1 MSIMSK
7 LKNLSLRSSLIAL
20 VLFFIVTLLAV
31 GAIAMQQ
38 LWSISQKQ
46 RAMYTETVMPL
57 RVVVD
62 AARQGATHFRRMY
75 VYIWNTDPQA
85 RQNELRLNEDSEKSV
100 LQARDRLLQE
110 QDPALRAL
118 GGRLADTW
126 TRYKAAVNNVKGL
139 ADRNDPTAMTVLHK
153 DSAELHVA
161 ARNIL
166 MEAAKRQEELAH
178 LDTED
183 AAAAVE
189 RTFWT
194 LTALIVLCALIGM
207 ILGLSLVR
215 SVMRRLGGEPAYAAR
230 IAQEVAKGNLGV
242 RVQRRD
248 GDDTSVLANMEAM
261 RANLARLVS
270 QVRQTSESIA
280 TGATQ
285 ISTGNSDLSQRTEEQ
300 AANVEETAASMEQMN
315 ATIKQN
321 LDSVQTAT
329 QLAGSA
335 SQAAARGGEVVG
347 NVVSTMDQ
355 ISASSR
361 KIVDIIAVIDSI
373 AFQTNILAL
382 NAAVEA
388 ARAGEQ
394 GRGFAVVA
402 SEVRALAQRS
412 AGAAKEIKQLIG
424 DSVGNVQTGSQLVS
438 EAGSTMTDIV
448 TQVRRVAD
456 LIGEI
461 GAAAQEQGQGI
472 SQVSDAINQLDQTTQ
487 QNAALVE
494 ESAAAAAS
502 LNEQAATLVKLVS
515 VFQLGSEESAA
526 SHAAPATTPGAA
538 HAPRQAHARPEA
550 TSPAHAP
557 AQAPARVSAS
567 APAAAVPTA
576 AASAAAASAAAAS
589 AGSAG
594 SAGAASAAAPLAGTA
609 SAGASQTGGA
619 SAAATS
625 ASTPAA
631 PTTSAQAVPR
641 VATPARATAR
651 PATPKTAAGRAASA
665 TDARTPRRPR
675 PSVSA
680 PPPPAPRGKPA
691 EDDWESF

>member
-1 MSIMSK
+1 MSK
-7 LKNLSLRSSLIAL
+7 LRNLSLRSSLTAL
-20 VLFFIVTLLAV
+20 VLFFILMLVAV

-85 RQNELRLNEDSEKSV
+85 RQNELRLNDDSEKSV
-100 LQARDRLLQE
+100 LQARDRLQQE

-118 GGRLADTW
+118 GGKLADTW
-126 TRYKAAVNNVKGL
+126 TRYKAAVNDVKGL

-166 MEAAKRQEELAH
+166 MEAAKRQEELAR

-194 LTALIVLCALIGM
+194 LTALIVLCALIGS
-207 ILGLSLVR
+207 ILGLGLVR
-215 SVMRRLGGEPAYAAR
+215 SVMRRLGGEPAYAAQ
-230 IAQEVAKGNLGV
+230 IAQEVAKGNLAV

-248 GDDTSVLANMEAM
+248 GDQTSVLANMDAM
-261 RANLARLVS
+261 RANLAQLVS
-270 QVRQTSESIA
+270 QVRQSSESIA

-285 ISTGNSDLSQRTEEQ
+285 ISTGNTDLSQRTEEQ
-300 AANVEETAASMEQMN
+300 AANVEETAASMEEMN
-315 ATIKQN
+315 AAVKQN
-321 LDSVQTAT
+321 LESVQMAAS
-329 QLAGSA
+329 LAGSA
-335 SQAAARGGEVVG
+335 SEAAARGGQVVG
-347 NVVSTMDQ
+347 NVVSTMDA

-412 AGAAKEIKQLIG
+412 ASAAKEIKQLIG
-424 DSVGNVQTGSQLVS
+424 DSVGNVEAGSSLVG
-438 EAGSTMTDIV
+438 EAGSTMNDIV

-456 LIGEI
+456 LIAEI
-461 GAAAQEQGQGI
+461 GAAAHEQGQGI
-472 SQVSDAINQLDQTTQ
+472 SQVGDAINQLDQTTQ
-487 QNAALVE
+487 QNASLVE
-494 ESAAAAAS
+494 ESAAAAHS
-502 LNEQAATLVKLVS
+502 LNAQAATLVKLVS
-515 VFQLGSEESAA
+515 VFRLAEEEALR
-526 SHAAPATTPGAA
+526 PVA
-538 HAPRQAHARPEA
+538 HAQIAQAR
-550 TSPAHAP
+550 P
-557 AQAPARVSAS
+557 AQAHIVQARETQPEPAAPPPAKPQRALAKPSAS
-567 APAAAVPTA
+567 RPAAA
-576 AASAAAASAAAAS
+576 
-589 AGSAG
+589 
-594 SAGAASAAAPLAGTA
+594 
-609 SAGASQTGGA
+609 
-619 SAAATS
+619 
-625 ASTPAA
+625 
-631 PTTSAQAVPR
+631 
-641 VATPARATAR
+641 
-651 PATPKTAAGRAASA
+651 
-665 TDARTPRRPR
+665 
-675 PSVSA
+675 
-680 PPPPAPRGKPA
+680 GKPA
-691 EDDWESF
+691 SPRRAEAKPAAKPKAPLRVPGDSKPAQSNDDWESF

>member
-1 MSIMSK
+1 MSK
-7 LKNLSLRSSLIAL
+7 LRNLSLRSSLTAL
-20 VLFFIVTLLAV
+20 VLFFIVMLVAV

-75 VYIWNTDPQA
+75 VYIWNTDPQG
-85 RQNELRLNEDSEKSV
+85 RQNELRLNEESEKSV
-100 LQARDRLLQE
+100 LQARDRLQQE
-110 QDPALRAL
+110 QDPALRDL
-118 GGRLADTW
+118 GGKLADTW
-126 TRYKAAVNNVKGL
+126 TRYKAAVNDVKGL

-166 MEAAKRQEELAH
+166 MEAAKRQEELAR

-194 LTALIVLCALIGM
+194 LTALIVLCALIGSV
-207 ILGLSLVR
+207 LGLGLVR
-215 SVMRRLGGEPAYAAR
+215 SVMRRLGGEPAYAAQ
-230 IAQEVAKGNLGV
+230 IAQEVAKGNLAV

-248 GDDTSVLANMEAM
+248 GDQTSVLANMDAM
-261 RANLARLVS
+261 RANLAQLVS
-270 QVRQTSESIA
+270 QVRQSSESIA

-285 ISTGNSDLSQRTEEQ
+285 ISSGNADLSQRTEEQ
-300 AANVEETAASMEQMN
+300 AANVEETAASMEEMN
-315 ATIKQN
+315 SAVKQN
-321 LDSVQTAT
+321 LESVQMAGS
-329 QLAGSA
+329 LAGSA
-335 SQAAARGGEVVG
+335 SAAAARGGEVVG
-347 NVVSTMDQ
+347 NVVSTMDA

-412 AGAAKEIKQLIG
+412 ASAAKEIKQLIS
-424 DSVGNVQTGSQLVS
+424 DSVGNVEAGSNLVG
-438 EAGSTMTDIV
+438 EAGSTMNDIV

-456 LIGEI
+456 LIAEI
-461 GAAAQEQGQGI
+461 GAAAHEQGQGI
-472 SQVSDAINQLDQTTQ
+472 SQVGDAINQLDQTTQ

-494 ESAAAAAS
+494 ESAAAAHS
-502 LNEQAATLVKLVS
+502 LNSQAATLVKLVS
-515 VFQLGSEESAA
+515 VFRLAEDD
-526 SHAAPATTPGAA
+526 
-538 HAPRQAHARPEA
+538 APRFEA
-550 TSPAHAP
+550 QPQVAQVREVQSVAAQPAKPQRALAKP
-557 AQAPARVSAS
+557 ASSR
-567 APAAAVPTA
+567 
-576 AASAAAASAAAAS
+576 
-589 AGSAG
+589 
-594 SAGAASAAAPLAGTA
+594 
-609 SAGASQTGGA
+609 
-619 SAAATS
+619 
-625 ASTPAA
+625 
-631 PTTSAQAVPR
+631 
-641 VATPARATAR
+641 
-651 PATPKTAAGRAASA
+651 TAAGKPA
-665 TDARTPRRPR
+665 DARRADT
-675 PSVSA
+675 
-680 PPPPAPRGKPA
+680 PAPQAKTPLRVPGDNKPA
-691 EDDWESF
+691 QSNDDWESF

>member
-1 MSIMSK
+1 MSK
-7 LKNLSLRSSLIAL
+7 LRNLSLRVSLTAL
-20 VLFFIVTLLAV
+20 VLFFIVMLVAV

-75 VYIWNTDPQA
+75 VYIWNTDPQG
-85 RQNELRLNEDSEKSV
+85 RQNELRLNEESEKSV
-100 LQARDRLLQE
+100 LQARDRLQQE
-110 QDPALRAL
+110 QDPALREL
-118 GGRLADTW
+118 GGKLADTW
-126 TRYKAAVNNVKGL
+126 TRYKAAVNDVKGL

-166 MEAAKRQEELAH
+166 MEAAKRQEELAR

-194 LTALIVLCALIGM
+194 LTALIVLCALIGS
-207 ILGLSLVR
+207 ILGLGLVR
-215 SVMRRLGGEPAYAAR
+215 SVMRRLGGEPAYAAQ
-230 IAQEVAKGNLGV
+230 IAQEVAKGNLAV

-248 GDDTSVLANMEAM
+248 GDQTSVLANMDAM
-261 RANLARLVS
+261 RANLAQLVS
-270 QVRQTSESIA
+270 QVRQSSESIA

-285 ISTGNSDLSQRTEEQ
+285 ISSGNADLSQRTEEQ
-300 AANVEETAASMEQMN
+300 AANVEETAASMEEMN
-315 ATIKQN
+315 SAVKQN
-321 LDSVQTAT
+321 LESVQMAGS
-329 QLAGSA
+329 LAGSA
-335 SQAAARGGEVVG
+335 SEAAARGGEVVG
-347 NVVSTMDQ
+347 NVVSTMDA

-412 AGAAKEIKQLIG
+412 ASAAKEIKQLIS
-424 DSVGNVQTGSQLVS
+424 DSVGNVEAGSNLVG
-438 EAGSTMTDIV
+438 EAGSTMNDIV

-456 LIGEI
+456 LIAEI
-461 GAAAQEQGQGI
+461 GAAAHEQGQGI
-472 SQVSDAINQLDQTTQ
+472 SQVGDAINQLDQTTQ

-494 ESAAAAAS
+494 ESAAAAHS
-502 LNEQAATLVKLVS
+502 LNSQAATLVKLVS
-515 VFQLGSEESAA
+515 VFRLAEDDAPRLVAQPQVAQVRDVQSAGLQP
-526 SHAAPATTPGAA
+526 AAPQSARTQPATP
-538 HAPRQAHARPEA
+538 PRALAKP
-550 TSPAHAP
+550 
-557 AQAPARVSAS
+557 AS
-567 APAAAVPTA
+567 ARPAAAK
-576 AASAAAASAAAAS
+576 
-589 AGSAG
+589 
-594 SAGAASAAAPLAGTA
+594 
-609 SAGASQTGGA
+609 
-619 SAAATS
+619 
-625 ASTPAA
+625 PA
-631 PTTSAQAVPR
+631 
-641 VATPARATAR
+641 
-651 PATPKTAAGRAASA
+651 
-665 TDARTPRRPR
+665 DARRTE
-675 PSVSA
+675 A
-680 PPPPAPRGKPA
+680 KPAPQGKGPLRVPGDNKPA
-691 EDDWESF
+691 QSNDDWESF

>member
-1 MSIMSK
+1 MSK
-7 LKNLSLRSSLIAL
+7 LRNLSLRSSLTAL
-20 VLFFIVTLLAV
+20 VLFFILMLVAI

-85 RQNELRLNEDSEKSV
+85 RQNELRLNDDSEKSV
-100 LQARDRLLQE
+100 LQARDRLQQE

-118 GGRLADTW
+118 GGKLADTW
-126 TRYKAAVNNVKGL
+126 TRYKAAVNDVKGL

-166 MEAAKRQEELAH
+166 MEAAKRQEELAR

-194 LTALIVLCALIGM
+194 LTALIVLCALIGST
-207 ILGLSLVR
+207 LGLGLVR
-215 SVMRRLGGEPAYAAR
+215 SVMRRLGGEPAYAAQ
-230 IAQEVAKGNLGV
+230 IAQEVAKGNLAV

-248 GDDTSVLANMEAM
+248 GDQTSVLANMDAM
-261 RANLARLVS
+261 RANLAQLVS
-270 QVRQTSESIA
+270 QVRRSSESIA

-285 ISTGNSDLSQRTEEQ
+285 ISAGNTDLSQRTEEQ
-300 AANVEETAASMEQMN
+300 AANVEETAASMEEMN
-315 ATIKQN
+315 AAVKQN
-321 LDSVQTAT
+321 LESVQMAAS
-329 QLAGSA
+329 LAGSA
-335 SQAAARGGEVVG
+335 SEAAARGGQVVG
-347 NVVSTMDQ
+347 NVVSTMDA

-412 AGAAKEIKQLIG
+412 ASAAKEIKQLIG
-424 DSVGNVQTGSQLVS
+424 DSVGNVEAGSNLVG
-438 EAGSTMTDIV
+438 EAGSTMNDIV

-456 LIGEI
+456 LIAEI
-461 GAAAQEQGQGI
+461 GAAAHEQGQGI
-472 SQVSDAINQLDQTTQ
+472 SQVGDAINQLDQTTQ
-487 QNAALVE
+487 QNASLVE
-494 ESAAAAAS
+494 ESAAAAHS
-502 LNEQAATLVKLVS
+502 LNAQAATLVKLVS
-515 VFQLGSEESAA
+515 VFRLAEDE
-526 SHAAPATTPGAA
+526 
-538 HAPRQAHARPEA
+538 APRPVAQAQIAQAR
-550 TSPAHAP
+550 P
-557 AQAPARVSAS
+557 AQAHIVQARETQPEPAAPPPAKPQRALAKPSAPR
-567 APAAAVPTA
+567 PAAA
-576 AASAAAASAAAAS
+576 
-589 AGSAG
+589 
-594 SAGAASAAAPLAGTA
+594 
-609 SAGASQTGGA
+609 
-619 SAAATS
+619 
-625 ASTPAA
+625 
-631 PTTSAQAVPR
+631 
-641 VATPARATAR
+641 
-651 PATPKTAAGRAASA
+651 
-665 TDARTPRRPR
+665 
-675 PSVSA
+675 
-680 PPPPAPRGKPA
+680 GKPA
-691 EDDWESF
+691 SPHRAEAKPAAQPKAPLRVPGDSKPAQSNDDWESF

>member
-1 MSIMSK
+1 MSK
-7 LKNLSLRSSLIAL
+7 LRNLSLRSSLTAL
-20 VLFFIVTLLAV
+20 VLFFIVMLVAV

-75 VYIWNTDPQA
+75 VYIWNTDPQG
-85 RQNELRLNEDSEKSV
+85 RQNELRLNEESEKSV
-100 LQARDRLLQE
+100 LQARDRLQQE

-118 GGRLADTW
+118 GGKLADTW
-126 TRYKAAVNNVKGL
+126 TRYKAAVNDVKGL

-166 MEAAKRQEELAH
+166 MEAAKRQEELAR

-194 LTALIVLCALIGM
+194 LTALIVLCALIGS
-207 ILGLSLVR
+207 ILGLGLVR
-215 SVMRRLGGEPAYAAR
+215 SVMRRLGGEPAYAAQ
-230 IAQEVAKGNLGV
+230 IAQEVAKGNLAV
-242 RVQRRD
+242 RVQRRE
-248 GDDTSVLANMEAM
+248 GDQTSVLANMDAM
-261 RANLARLVS
+261 RANLAQLVS
-270 QVRQTSESIA
+270 QVRQSSESIA

-285 ISTGNSDLSQRTEEQ
+285 ISSGNADLSQRTEEQ
-300 AANVEETAASMEQMN
+300 AANVEETAASMEEMN
-315 ATIKQN
+315 SAVKQN
-321 LDSVQTAT
+321 LESVQMAGS
-329 QLAGSA
+329 LAGSA
-335 SQAAARGGEVVG
+335 SEAAARGGEVVG
-347 NVVSTMDQ
+347 NVVSTMDA

-412 AGAAKEIKQLIG
+412 ASAAKEIKQLIS
-424 DSVGNVQTGSQLVS
+424 DSVGNVEAGSNLVG
-438 EAGSTMTDIV
+438 EAGSTMNDIV

-456 LIGEI
+456 LIAEI
-461 GAAAQEQGQGI
+461 GAAAHEQGQGI
-472 SQVSDAINQLDQTTQ
+472 SQVGDAINQLDQTTQ

-494 ESAAAAAS
+494 ESAAAAHS
-502 LNEQAATLVKLVS
+502 LNSQAATLVKLVS
-515 VFQLGSEESAA
+515 VFRLAEDD
-526 SHAAPATTPGAA
+526 
-538 HAPRQAHARPEA
+538 APRFL
-550 TSPAHAP
+550 
-557 AQAPARVSAS
+557 AQPQVAQVREVQ
-567 APAAAVPTA
+567 PAAAQPAKPQRALAKPASTRPA
-576 AASAAAASAAAAS
+576 AAK
-589 AGSAG
+589 
-594 SAGAASAAAPLAGTA
+594 
-609 SAGASQTGGA
+609 
-619 SAAATS
+619 
-625 ASTPAA
+625 PAD
-631 PTTSAQAVPR
+631 TRRAQA
-641 VATPARATAR
+641 
-651 PATPKTAAGRAASA
+651 K
-665 TDARTPRRPR
+665 
-675 PSVSA
+675 
-680 PPPPAPRGKPA
+680 PAPQSKSPLRVPGDHKPA
-691 EDDWESF
+691 QSNDDWESF

>member
-1 MSIMSK
+1 MSK
-7 LKNLSLRSSLIAL
+7 LRNLSLRSSLTAL
-20 VLFFIVTLLAV
+20 VLFFIVMLVAV

-75 VYIWNTDPQA
+75 VYIWNTDPQG
-85 RQNELRLNEDSEKSV
+85 RQNELRLNEESEKSV
-100 LQARDRLLQE
+100 LQARDRLQQE

-118 GGRLADTW
+118 GGKLADTW
-126 TRYKAAVNNVKGL
+126 TRYKAAVNDVKGL

-166 MEAAKRQEELAH
+166 MEAAKRQEELAR

-194 LTALIVLCALIGM
+194 LTALIVLCALIGS
-207 ILGLSLVR
+207 ILGLGLVR
-215 SVMRRLGGEPAYAAR
+215 SVMRRLGGEPAYAAQ
-230 IAQEVAKGNLGV
+230 IAQEVAKGNLAV
-242 RVQRRD
+242 RVQRRE
-248 GDDTSVLANMEAM
+248 GDQTSVLANMDAM
-261 RANLARLVS
+261 RANLAQLVS
-270 QVRQTSESIA
+270 QVRQSSESIA

-285 ISTGNSDLSQRTEEQ
+285 ISSGNADLSQRTEEQ
-300 AANVEETAASMEQMN
+300 AANVEETAASMEEMN
-315 ATIKQN
+315 SAVKQN
-321 LDSVQTAT
+321 LESVQMAGS
-329 QLAGSA
+329 LAGSA
-335 SQAAARGGEVVG
+335 SEAAARGGEVVG
-347 NVVSTMDQ
+347 NVVSTMDA

-412 AGAAKEIKQLIG
+412 ASAAKEIKQLIS
-424 DSVGNVQTGSQLVS
+424 DSVGNVEAGSNLVG
-438 EAGSTMTDIV
+438 EAGSTMNDIV

-456 LIGEI
+456 LIAEI
-461 GAAAQEQGQGI
+461 GAAAHEQGQGI
-472 SQVSDAINQLDQTTQ
+472 SQVGDAINQLDQTTQ

-494 ESAAAAAS
+494 ESAAAAHS
-502 LNEQAATLVKLVS
+502 LNSQAATLVKLVS
-515 VFQLGSEESAA
+515 VFRLAEDEAPRLMAQPQVAQVREVQSVAA
-526 SHAAPATTPGAA
+526 QPAKPQRALAKPASSRAAPG
-538 HAPRQAHARPEA
+538 
-550 TSPAHAP
+550 
-557 AQAPARVSAS
+557 
-567 APAAAVPTA
+567 
-576 AASAAAASAAAAS
+576 
-589 AGSAG
+589 
-594 SAGAASAAAPLAGTA
+594 
-609 SAGASQTGGA
+609 
-619 SAAATS
+619 
-625 ASTPAA
+625 
-631 PTTSAQAVPR
+631 
-641 VATPARATAR
+641 
-651 PATPKTAAGRAASA
+651 KA
-665 TDARTPRRPR
+665 TDARR
-675 PSVSA
+675 A
-680 PPPPAPRGKPA
+680 EAKPAPQAKAPLRVPGDNKPA
-691 EDDWESF
+691 QSNDDWESF

>member
-1 MSIMSK
+1 MSK
-7 LKNLSLRSSLIAL
+7 LRNLSLRSSLTAL
-20 VLFFIVTLLAV
+20 VLFFILMLVAV

-85 RQNELRLNEDSEKSV
+85 RQIELRLNDDSEKSV
-100 LQARDRLLQE
+100 LQARDRLQQE

-118 GGRLADTW
+118 GGKLADTW
-126 TRYKAAVNNVKGL
+126 TRYKAAVNDVKGL

-166 MEAAKRQEELAH
+166 MEAAKRQEELAR

-194 LTALIVLCALIGM
+194 LTALIVLCALIGSV
-207 ILGLSLVR
+207 LGLGLVR
-215 SVMRRLGGEPAYAAR
+215 SVMRRLGGEPAYAAQ
-230 IAQEVAKGNLGV
+230 IAQEVAKGNLAV

-248 GDDTSVLANMEAM
+248 GDQTSVLANMDAM
-261 RANLARLVS
+261 RANLAQLVS
-270 QVRQTSESIA
+270 QVRQSSESIA

-285 ISTGNSDLSQRTEEQ
+285 ISTGNTDLSQRTEEQ
-300 AANVEETAASMEQMN
+300 AANVEETAASMEEMN
-315 ATIKQN
+315 AAVKQN
-321 LDSVQTAT
+321 LESVQMAAS
-329 QLAGSA
+329 LAGSA
-335 SQAAARGGEVVG
+335 SEAAARGGQVVG
-347 NVVSTMDQ
+347 NVVSTMDA

-412 AGAAKEIKQLIG
+412 ASAAKEIKQLIG
-424 DSVGNVQTGSQLVS
+424 DSVGNVEAGSNLVG
-438 EAGSTMTDIV
+438 EAGSTMNDIV

-456 LIGEI
+456 LIAEI
-461 GAAAQEQGQGI
+461 GAAAHEQGQGI
-472 SQVSDAINQLDQTTQ
+472 SQVGDAINQLDQTTQ
-487 QNAALVE
+487 QNASLVE
-494 ESAAAAAS
+494 ESAAAAHS
-502 LNEQAATLVKLVS
+502 LNAQAATLVKLVS
-515 VFQLGSEESAA
+515 VFRLAEDE
-526 SHAAPATTPGAA
+526 APRPVA
-538 HAPRQAHARPEA
+538 HAQIAQAR
-550 TSPAHAP
+550 P
-557 AQAPARVSAS
+557 AQAHIVQARETQPEPTAPPPAKPQRALAKPSAPR
-567 APAAAVPTA
+567 PAAA
-576 AASAAAASAAAAS
+576 
-589 AGSAG
+589 
-594 SAGAASAAAPLAGTA
+594 
-609 SAGASQTGGA
+609 
-619 SAAATS
+619 
-625 ASTPAA
+625 
-631 PTTSAQAVPR
+631 
-641 VATPARATAR
+641 
-651 PATPKTAAGRAASA
+651 
-665 TDARTPRRPR
+665 
-675 PSVSA
+675 
-680 PPPPAPRGKPA
+680 GKPA
-691 EDDWESF
+691 SPRRAEAKPAAQPKAPLRVPGDSKPAQSNDDWESF

>member
-1 MSIMSK
+1 MSK
-7 LKNLSLRSSLIAL
+7 IRNLSLRSSLTAL
-20 VLFFIVTLLAV
+20 VLFFILMLVAV

-85 RQNELRLNEDSEKSV
+85 RQNELRLNDDSEKSV
-100 LQARDRLLQE
+100 LQARDRLQQE

-118 GGRLADTW
+118 GGKLADTW
-126 TRYKAAVNNVKGL
+126 TRYKAAVNDVKGL

-166 MEAAKRQEELAH
+166 MEAAKRQEELAR

-194 LTALIVLCALIGM
+194 LTALIVLCALIGS
-207 ILGLSLVR
+207 ILGLGLVR
-215 SVMRRLGGEPAYAAR
+215 SVMRRLGGEPAYAAQ
-230 IAQEVAKGNLGV
+230 IAQEVAKGNLAV

-248 GDDTSVLANMEAM
+248 GDQTSVLANMDAM
-261 RANLARLVS
+261 RANLAQLVS
-270 QVRQTSESIA
+270 QVRQSSESIA

-285 ISTGNSDLSQRTEEQ
+285 ISTGNTDLSQRTEEQ
-300 AANVEETAASMEQMN
+300 AANVEETAASMEEMN
-315 ATIKQN
+315 AAVKQN
-321 LDSVQTAT
+321 LESVQMAAS
-329 QLAGSA
+329 LAGSA
-335 SQAAARGGEVVG
+335 SEAAARGGQVVG
-347 NVVSTMDQ
+347 NVVSTMDA

-412 AGAAKEIKQLIG
+412 ASAAKEIKQLIG
-424 DSVGNVQTGSQLVS
+424 DSVGNVEAGSNLVG
-438 EAGSTMTDIV
+438 EAGSTMNDIV

-456 LIGEI
+456 LIAEI
-461 GAAAQEQGQGI
+461 GAAAHEQGQGI
-472 SQVSDAINQLDQTTQ
+472 SQVGDAINQLDQTTQ
-487 QNAALVE
+487 QNASLVE
-494 ESAAAAAS
+494 ESAAAAHS
-502 LNEQAATLVKLVS
+502 LNAQAATLVKLVS
-515 VFQLGSEESAA
+515 VFRLAEDGAPRPVAQAQIVQARETQPEPVSPPPAKPQRVLAKPAA
-526 SHAAPATTPGAA
+526 S
-538 HAPRQAHARPEA
+538 R
-550 TSPAHAP
+550 
-557 AQAPARVSAS
+557 
-567 APAAAVPTA
+567 PAAATKPA
-576 AASAAAASAAAAS
+576 QPRRAEAK
-589 AGSAG
+589 
-594 SAGAASAAAPLAGTA
+594 
-609 SAGASQTGGA
+609 
-619 SAAATS
+619 
-625 ASTPAA
+625 PAA
-631 PTTSAQAVPR
+631 QAKGPLRVP
-641 VATPARATAR
+641 
-651 PATPKTAAGRAASA
+651 GDS
-665 TDARTPRRPR
+665 
-675 PSVSA
+675 
-680 PPPPAPRGKPA
+680 KPA
-691 EDDWESF
+691 QSNDDWESF

>member
-1 MSIMSK
+1 MSK
-7 LKNLSLRSSLIAL
+7 LRNLSLRSSLTAL
-20 VLFFIVTLLAV
+20 VLFFIVMLVAV

-75 VYIWNTDPQA
+75 VYIWNTDPQG
-85 RQNELRLNEDSEKSV
+85 RQNELRLNEESEKSV
-100 LQARDRLLQE
+100 LQARDRLQQE
-110 QDPALRAL
+110 QDPALRDL
-118 GGRLADTW
+118 GGKLADTW
-126 TRYKAAVNNVKGL
+126 TRYKAAVNDVKGL

-166 MEAAKRQEELAH
+166 MEAAKRQEELAR

-194 LTALIVLCALIGM
+194 LTALIVLCALIGS
-207 ILGLSLVR
+207 ILGLGLVR
-215 SVMRRLGGEPAYAAR
+215 SVMRRLGGEPAYAAQ
-230 IAQEVAKGNLGV
+230 IAQEVAKGNLAV

-248 GDDTSVLANMEAM
+248 GDQTSVLANMDAM
-261 RANLARLVS
+261 RANLAQLVS
-270 QVRQTSESIA
+270 QVRQSSESIA

-285 ISTGNSDLSQRTEEQ
+285 ISSGNADLSQRTEEQ
-300 AANVEETAASMEQMN
+300 AANVEETAASLEEMN
-315 ATIKQN
+315 SAVKQN
-321 LDSVQTAT
+321 LESVQMAGS
-329 QLAGSA
+329 LAGSA
-335 SQAAARGGEVVG
+335 SAAAARGGEVVG
-347 NVVSTMDQ
+347 NVVSTMDA

-412 AGAAKEIKQLIG
+412 ASAAKEIKQLIS
-424 DSVGNVQTGSQLVS
+424 DSVGNVEAGSNLVG
-438 EAGSTMTDIV
+438 EAGSTMNDIV

-456 LIGEI
+456 LIAEI
-461 GAAAQEQGQGI
+461 GAAAHEQGQGI
-472 SQVSDAINQLDQTTQ
+472 SQVGDAINQLDQTTQ

-494 ESAAAAAS
+494 ESAAAAHS
-502 LNEQAATLVKLVS
+502 LNSQAATLVKLVS
-515 VFQLGSEESAA
+515 VFRLAEDD
-526 SHAAPATTPGAA
+526 
-538 HAPRQAHARPEA
+538 APRFVAQPQVAQVREVQSVAA
-550 TSPAHAP
+550 QPAKPQRALAKP
-557 AQAPARVSAS
+557 ASSR
-567 APAAAVPTA
+567 AAA
-576 AASAAAASAAAAS
+576 
-589 AGSAG
+589 
-594 SAGAASAAAPLAGTA
+594 
-609 SAGASQTGGA
+609 
-619 SAAATS
+619 
-625 ASTPAA
+625 
-631 PTTSAQAVPR
+631 
-641 VATPARATAR
+641 
-651 PATPKTAAGRAASA
+651 
-665 TDARTPRRPR
+665 
-675 PSVSA
+675 
-680 PPPPAPRGKPA
+680 GKPA
-691 EDDWESF
+691 DARRADTPAPQAKAPLRVPGDNKPAQSNDDWESF

>member
-1 MSIMSK
+1 MSK
-7 LKNLSLRSSLIAL
+7 LRNLSLRSSLTAL
-20 VLFFIVTLLAV
+20 VLFFIVMLVAV

-75 VYIWNTDPQA
+75 VYIWNTDPQG
-85 RQNELRLNEDSEKSV
+85 RQNELRLNEESEKSV
-100 LQARDRLLQE
+100 LQARDRLQQE

-118 GGRLADTW
+118 GGKLADTW
-126 TRYKAAVNNVKGL
+126 TRYKAAVNDVKGL

-166 MEAAKRQEELAH
+166 MEAAKRQEELAR

-194 LTALIVLCALIGM
+194 LTALIVLCALIGS
-207 ILGLSLVR
+207 ILGLGLVR
-215 SVMRRLGGEPAYAAR
+215 SVMRRLGGEPVYAAQ
-230 IAQEVAKGNLGV
+230 IAQEVAKGNLAV
-242 RVQRRD
+242 RVQRRE
-248 GDDTSVLANMEAM
+248 GDQTSVLANMDAM
-261 RANLARLVS
+261 RANLAQLVS
-270 QVRQTSESIA
+270 QVRQSSESIA

-285 ISTGNSDLSQRTEEQ
+285 ISSGNADLSQRTEEQ
-300 AANVEETAASMEQMN
+300 AANVEETAASMEEMN
-315 ATIKQN
+315 SAVKQN
-321 LDSVQTAT
+321 LESVQMAGS
-329 QLAGSA
+329 LAGSA
-335 SQAAARGGEVVG
+335 SEAAARGGEVVG
-347 NVVSTMDQ
+347 NVVSTMDA

-412 AGAAKEIKQLIG
+412 ASAAKEIKQLIS
-424 DSVGNVQTGSQLVS
+424 DSVGNVEAGSNLVG
-438 EAGSTMTDIV
+438 EAGSTMNDIV

-456 LIGEI
+456 LIAEI
-461 GAAAQEQGQGI
+461 GAAAHEQGQGI
-472 SQVSDAINQLDQTTQ
+472 SQVGDAINQLDQTTQ

-494 ESAAAAAS
+494 ESAAAAHS
-502 LNEQAATLVKLVS
+502 LNSQAATLVKLVS
-515 VFQLGSEESAA
+515 VFRLAEDE
-526 SHAAPATTPGAA
+526 
-538 HAPRQAHARPEA
+538 APRLMAQPQVAQVREVQSVAA
-550 TSPAHAP
+550 QPAKPQRALAKP
-557 AQAPARVSAS
+557 ASSR
-567 APAAAVPTA
+567 AAA
-576 AASAAAASAAAAS
+576 
-589 AGSAG
+589 
-594 SAGAASAAAPLAGTA
+594 
-609 SAGASQTGGA
+609 
-619 SAAATS
+619 
-625 ASTPAA
+625 
-631 PTTSAQAVPR
+631 
-641 VATPARATAR
+641 
-651 PATPKTAAGRAASA
+651 
-665 TDARTPRRPR
+665 
-675 PSVSA
+675 
-680 PPPPAPRGKPA
+680 GKPA
-691 EDDWESF
+691 DGRRAEAKPAPQARGPLRVPGDHKPAQSNDDWESF